1 MRIKFSQIRRTQG
14 LVKRHKQLDW
24 IPNFLTIVKTTNRP
38 HRFGRPLVNHL
49 KPLHKIIISSWTF
62 FKLLIR
68 FEKFL
73 LNYLKGINFGE
84 YKISRI
90 SRSWP
95 KVAKTLHTWNNFD
108 FLVWEIKH
116 PQIFLLQSILHFKS
130 VTRIIYACIHILTLF
145 WKVSK
150 CRKLD
155 MKRLMMKWSHYCYW
169 KVAFPLRDTFHQ
181 RNVNEGQNC
190 KI

>member
-1 MRIKFSQIRRTQG
+1 MRIKFSQIGRTQD

-38 HRFGRPLVNHL
+38 HRFGRPLANHL

-95 KVAKTLHTWNNFD
+95 KVTKTYTHEITLTSLFAKLNTHKFFCFNRYY
-108 FLVWEIKH
+108 
-116 PQIFLLQSILHFKS
+116 ILR
-130 VTRIIYACIHILTLF
+130 V
-145 WKVSK
+145 
-150 CRKLD
+150 
-155 MKRLMMKWSHYCYW
+155 
-169 KVAFPLRDTFHQ
+169 
-181 RNVNEGQNC
+181 
-190 KI
+190 